1 MLPGKKRGCG
11 HHGEIGTCWGGRS
24 RGSRSARPRGQHQN
38 RGEDQVLLLGDCWE
52 LHRGWTLT
60 SYTMETLICPIPPL
74 SCLQPLGTRLLPSWA
89 PSSVLDPSARICTGC
104 RRHWPTTCPSIPKF
118 SATLLPP
125 DSVLLPRGPWAP
137 QLLLRVGVGGPG
149 EAEHKGCSL
158 RRQPAP
164 GKGPDENKGG
174 GT

>member
-60 SYTMETLICPIPPL
+60 SYAMETLICPIPPL

-89 PSSVLDPSARICTGC
+89 PSSVLDPSARICTGVPSPLAYHMPLHSQVLSHSASS
-104 RRHWPTTCPSIPKF
+104 RQCPSPAWPLG
-118 SATLLPP
+118 STAT
-125 DSVLLPRGPWAP
+125 A
-137 QLLLRVGVGGPG
+137 
-149 EAEHKGCSL
+149 
-158 RRQPAP
+158 
-164 GKGPDENKGG
+164 KGG
-174 GT
+174 SGGSR